1 MDYSK
6 RFTGFTARK
15 STGKSEFYE
24 TLLVLVT
31 IGANNT
37 KHYLKIQVNI
47 VLSGAYTQ
55 SVVTF
60 SS

>member
-1 MDYSK
+1 M
-6 RFTGFTARK
+6 GFTARK